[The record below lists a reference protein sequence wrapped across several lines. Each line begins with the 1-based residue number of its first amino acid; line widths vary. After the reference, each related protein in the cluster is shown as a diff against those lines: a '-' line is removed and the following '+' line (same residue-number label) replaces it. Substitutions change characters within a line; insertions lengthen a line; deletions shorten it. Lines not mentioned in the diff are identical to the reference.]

1 MASGHEEGNS
11 VFDFIYVD
19 FQRISLL
26 LSQFNN
32 LGEMSQVTKSTGLG
46 RGSEKGDS
54 QELSGTVAIA
64 SGKTQFES
72 RFSAH
77 NEQSMSRTYDP
88 RWMNAINFLDE
99 AEGRSLLNREIETAR
114 IGEIVLISGPL
125 KITDFGALRD
135 IWNKPSMVQAMRAGQ
150 TPNVSLN
157 RHERRKTGKPSVKDN
172 GAPDGIDLFLD
183 LVDVL
188 PHTVQSMIGNLPKGW
203 GILRDEGLIGS
214 ATDFVLK
221 FGGKIP
227 GNWTMIGILE
237 AFPDT
242 IENPE
247 DIVRTSALDQVGDAL
262 FSHLEPITRQLLGRP
277 TMAYGLTPLLILREV
292 G

>member
-32 LGEMSQVTKSTGLG
+32 LGEMSQVSEFKGAG

-54 QELSGTVAIA
+54 QELSGTVAVA
-64 SGKTQFES
+64 SGKTQFDS
-72 RFSAH
+72 RILARH
-77 NEQSMSRTYDP
+77 EQSISRTYDP

-114 IGEIVLISGPL
+114 IGELVLISGPL

-135 IWNKPSMVQAMRAGQ
+135 IWNKPSMVQAMKAGQ
-150 TPNVSLN
+150 TSNVSLN
-157 RHERRKTGKPSVKDN
+157 RHERRKTGKSSVKEN
-172 GAPDGIDLFLD
+172 REPDGIDLFLD

-188 PHTVQSMIGNLPKGW
+188 PHTVQSTIGNLPKGW

-247 DIVRTSALDQVGDAL
+247 DIVQTSALDQVGDAL

-277 TMAYGLTPLLILREV
+277 TIAYGLTPLLILREV